1 MRSNHARHV
10 SEAPA
15 RSSRPQPDMPATAFS
30 STRRVAHCGL
40 NRIHDHYLACYRANE
55 NSRSL
60 ATGFMTN
67 ASKEIRWRLAR
78 QRTLRNQKLLTRRIV
93 CYGSKQISSAIAGSG
108 EVFGSFLPYDTDPAC
123 QWRGRRRCGP
133 RC

>member
-30 STRRVAHCGL
+30 STRRVVHCGL
-40 NRIHDHYLACYRANE
+40 NRIHGNYLACYRADE
-55 NSRSL
+55 NSSSF
-60 ATGFMTN
+60 AAGYAAN
-67 ASKEIRWRLAR
+67 APEKIRRLGR
-78 QRTLRNQKLLTRRIV
+78 QQDLRDQKLLAQRIV
-93 CYGSKQISSAIAGSG
+93 CYGSKQISSAMAGSG
-108 EVFGSFLPYDTDPAC
+108 EVFGNFLPYDTDPAC